1 MNGSDAHMKCNLAA
15 GASALIVLCVQA
27 VAQSDEVEIDPGSR
41 ARIKDYVVRER
52 VVPVRVRE
60 RVDVGTMLPDDVV
73 LREVPSDWGPWGSRY
88 RFVYS
93 ADGKV
98 YLVEP
103 STRRV
108 VRSID

>member
-1 MNGSDAHMKCNLAA
+1 MNRKLFGAA
-15 GASALIVLCVQA
+15 TALIILFAGQA
-27 VAQSDEVEIDPGSR
+27 VPQSVEVEIDPENR
-41 ARIKDYVVRER
+41 VRIKEYVVREKIA
-52 VVPVRVRE
+52 PVRVRE
-60 RVDVGTMLPDDVV
+60 RVDVGTILPDDVV
-73 LREVPSDWGPWGSRY
+73 LRAVPSNWGPWGSRY
-88 RFVYS
+88 RYVYS